1 MDRFDEIGEAFLR
14 ASQNEN
20 MAPTPEAQGLPF
32 PSYLCEEPVNPE
44 SLISLPRPDTF
55 DLGDLSFRELAEQR
69 RSIRRYDTEAWMTL
83 PELAWLLW
91 ITQGIKRV
99 SEKSGLTLRTVP
111 SAGCRHPFETYLGVQ
126 RVEGVAPGIYHYVAH
141 LHALEPFSLLESALP
156 ELTEAAKKQNH
167 VLTSA
172 VTFMWAAVPY
182 RTSWRYGTRAYRYMH
197 LDAGHVCQNLYL
209 AAEAIGHGV
218 CAIAAFDDELA
229 NALLNLDGR
238 EKFVIYMASVGKK
251 LPQPGA

>member
-99 SEKSGLTLRTVP
+99 SEKSGLTLRPVP
-111 SAGCRHPFETYLGVQ
+111 SAGCRHPFETY
-126 RVEGVAPGIYHYVAH
+126 RV
-141 LHALEPFSLLESALP
+141 FS
-156 ELTEAAKKQNH
+156 KQ
-167 VLTSA
+167 
-172 VTFMWAAVPY
+172 
-182 RTSWRYGTRAYRYMH
+182 
-197 LDAGHVCQNLYL
+197 
-209 AAEAIGHGV
+209 
-218 CAIAAFDDELA
+218 
-229 NALLNLDGR
+229 
-238 EKFVIYMASVGKK
+238 
-251 LPQPGA
+251 